1 MNEDP
6 REKLN
11 YDATFSCIQ
20 CGSCLPACPTYKTMG
35 TETQS
40 PRGRINL
47 VKMAA
52 EGKITLD
59 ELKEPIDLCLGC
71 RACERVCPTHVAYGK
86 ILESAK
92 VALREHEHRSSGENF
107 QENLYYNQ
115 VFPKK
120 GVMSAGTNLLWFY
133 QKSGLRRLAEKTRLN
148 HLLPE
153 SISTFEE
160 ILPSVSSPSRRQRRP
175 SRIEPNRTPRYKV
188 GFFRGCIM
196 DALFDRINDLGM
208 RLLAAGG
215 CTVVAVN
222 GQTCCG
228 ALHNHGGRTQQAR
241 ELAKQNIE
249 AFETEAFDYVINT
262 AGGCGAMLHEYPE
275 LFTNDPAWKARAEAF
290 AARSIDISELLA
302 RLDLP
307 MPKEIRKRVTYQPSC
322 HLTNVQKVVDEPK
335 QLIRRVRG
343 IDFRE
348 LDNPDFCCGSA
359 GIYNVVHF
367 DESMKI
373 LNVKMADVKAHDPE
387 LIVTTNPGCLL
398 QMKAGIEREGLQDH
412 VRAIHLIEL
421 LAEACGLED
430 GVKK

>member
-1 MNEDP
+1 MTGDP
-6 REKLN
+6 RDKLN

-59 ELKEPIDLCLGC
+59 QLKGPIDLCLGC
-71 RACERVCPTHVAYGK
+71 RACERVCPTNVAYGK

-92 VALREHEHRSSGENF
+92 EALHEHEQPTSVKKF
-107 QENLYYNQ
+107 QENMYYNQ

-120 GVMSAGTNLLWFY
+120 KVMGAGTNLLWFY
-133 QKSGLRRLAEKTRLN
+133 QKSGLRRLAEKTGLN

-153 SISTFEE
+153 SLSTFEE
-160 ILPSVSSPSRRQRRP
+160 ILPSVSSPSRRHRRS
-175 SRIEPNRTPRYKV
+175 SRIEPKQVPRYKV
-188 GFFRGCIM
+188 GFFTGCIM

-208 RLLAAGG
+208 QLLAAGG
-215 CTVVAVN
+215 CTVVAVE

-228 ALHNHGGRTQQAR
+228 ALHNHGGRVLQAR
-241 ELAKQNIE
+241 ELAKQNIQ
-249 AFETEAFDYVINT
+249 AFEQEAFDYVINT
-262 AGGCGAMLHEYPE
+262 AGGCGAMLREYPG
-275 LFTNDPAWKARAEAF
+275 LFPDDDPWKPRAEAF
-290 AARSIDISELLA
+290 AAHSIDISVLLA

-307 MPKEIRKRVTYQPSC
+307 IEKEIRKRVTYQPSC
-322 HLTNVQKVVDEPK
+322 HMTNVQKVVDEPR
-335 QLIRRVRG
+335 QLIRRIEG
-343 IDFRE
+343 IDFQE

-373 LNVKMADVKAHDPE
+373 LDIKMADVKAVDPE

-412 VRAIHLIEL
+412 IQAIHLVEL

-430 GVKK
+430 

>member
-71 RACERVCPTHVAYGK
+71 RACERVCPTNVAYGK
-86 ILESAK
+86 ILDSAK
-92 VALREHEHRSSGENF
+92 VALNEHEQVSVKKF
-107 QENLYYNQ
+107 QEDIYYNQ
-115 VFPKK
+115 VFSKK
-120 GVMSAGTNLLWFY
+120 NVMGAGANLLWFY
-133 QKSGLRRLAEKTRLN
+133 QKSGLRSLAEKTHLN

-153 SISTFEE
+153 SIATFEE
-160 ILPSVSSPSRRQRRP
+160 ILPSVSSPLHRHHRP
-175 SRIEPNRTPRYKV
+175 DRIEPKQTPRYKV
-188 GFFRGCIM
+188 GFFKGCIM

-215 CTVVAVN
+215 CTVVAVD

-228 ALHNHGGRTQQAR
+228 ALHHHGGRTQQAK

-275 LFTNDPAWKARAEAF
+275 LFADDPSWEKRAEAF

-307 MPKEIRKRVTYQPSC
+307 VEKEIRKRVTYQPSC
-322 HLTNVQKVVDEPK
+322 HMTNVQKVVDEPK
-335 QLIRRVRG
+335 QLIHSVRG

-373 LNVKMADVKAHDPE
+373 LDVKMGDVKARNPE

-412 VRAIHLIEL
+412 VRAIHLVEL
-421 LAEACGLED
+421 LAAACGLED
-430 GVKK
+430 EDK